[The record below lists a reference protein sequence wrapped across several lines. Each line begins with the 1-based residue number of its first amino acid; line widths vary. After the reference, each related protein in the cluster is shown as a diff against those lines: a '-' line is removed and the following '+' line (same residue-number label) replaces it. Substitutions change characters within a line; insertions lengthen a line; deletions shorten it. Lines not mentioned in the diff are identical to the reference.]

1 MTTADVIQHYGTQQ
15 KVADALG
22 IRQGSV
28 GGWGKYPPV
37 LRQLQLQRITNGR
50 LKAEPGILAVNKAA

>member
-1 MTTADVIQHYGTQQ
+1 MTTSDAVKHYGTQQ
-15 KVADALG
+15 KLADALG

-28 GGWGKYPPV
+28 GGWGEYPPV

-50 LKAEPGILAVNKAA
+50 LKAEPGILSIKAA